1 MYRMT
6 SSLRKASLSDTLVHA
21 RQLAVQF
28 GITRVTNTTWL
39 DKIGIPVF
47 ASIRPD
53 AVEGSLCVSAGKGMH
68 AAEAQVGAYMEAIE
82 FAIAEY
88 RNRNIDVF
96 LSTPRKIAA
105 QTDFVYDFVD
115 FCPLL
120 GKAIDPDGPL
130 ACVHGHDIATG
141 QTFAVP
147 AELIFSP
154 FSENPGQRI
163 FGTSTNG
170 LCSGNTVEEA
180 SVHGIAEI
188 VERDVQ
194 AFNFM
199 KNTSR
204 LVRRDCA
211 IETLDPLFERVEQ
224 SGLKAVLRYTPSV
237 IKLPYFQG
245 FIMEPS
251 DNAPIAISCG
261 SGLHLCRDIAAV
273 RGLAEAAQSR
283 LSYIHGGRDDLI
295 ERFKY
300 FSVDGR
306 QAELEAVA
314 RLRHDVND
322 THQAVDY
329 SSIEDAN
336 HKIHSIDSALE
347 CLLER
352 LRNNGFSQ
360 VLRVVLSK
368 KDSPLAVV
376 KIVIPGMESFQPA
389 LKRAGRR
396 LSRYIASEGGEP

>member
-6 SSLRKASLSDTLVHA
+6 SSLRKASLSDTLAHA
-21 RQLAVQF
+21 RKLAVQF

-53 AVEGSLCVSAGKGMH
+53 AVEGSLCVSAGKGMR
-68 AAEAQVGAYMEAIE
+68 AEEAQVGAYMEAIE
-82 FAIAEY
+82 FAVAEY

-96 LSTPRKIAA
+96 ISTPRRVAA
-105 QTDFVYDFVD
+105 QSGFAHDFVD
-115 FCPLL
+115 FCPIL
-120 GKAIDPDGPL
+120 GAPIDPDGL
-130 ACVHGHDIATG
+130 LVCVHAQDIATG
-141 QTFAVP
+141 KLFAVP

-154 FSENPGQRI
+154 FSENQGQRI

-170 LCSGNTVEEA
+170 LSSGNSVDEA

-199 KNTSR
+199 KDTSR
-204 LVRRDCA
+204 LMLRDCPVD
-211 IETLDPLFERVEQ
+211 TLDPLFCRIEAA
-224 SGLKAVLRYTPSV
+224 GLSAVVRYTPSV
-237 IKLPYFQG
+237 IGLPYVQG
-245 FIMEPS
+245 FIMEPF
-251 DNAPIAISCG
+251 DDAPIAISCG
-261 SGLHLCRDIAAV
+261 SGLHLCRDIASV

-300 FSVDGR
+300 FSANDR
-306 QAELEAVA
+306 QAELDAVA
-314 RLRHDVND
+314 RLRSHIND
-322 THQAVDY
+322 PSEAIAY
-329 SSIEDAN
+329 SQIEDAN
-336 HKIHSIDSALE
+336 AQIDNIDSALE
-347 CLLER
+347 CLLKR
-352 LRNNGFSQ
+352 LRSQGFSQ

-368 KDSPLAVV
+368 NDSPLAVV

-389 LKRAGRR
+389 LKRAGPR
-396 LSRYIASEGGEP
+396 LSRYIAR

>member
-1 MYRMT
+1 MHRMT
-6 SSLRKASLSDTLVHA
+6 SSLRKVSLPETLAHA
-21 RQLAVQF
+21 RKLAAQF

-53 AVEGSLCVSAGKGMH
+53 AVEGSLCVSAGKGMR
-68 AAEAQVGAYMEAIE
+68 AEEAQVGAYMEAIE
-82 FAIAEY
+82 FAVAEY

-96 LSTPRKIAA
+96 LSTPRKLAA
-105 QTDFVYDFVD
+105 QSGLECNFVD
-115 FCPLL
+115 FCPVL
-120 GKAIDPDGPL
+120 AAQVDPDGPL
-130 ACVHGHDIATG
+130 ACVKGQDIVTG
-141 QTFAVP
+141 NIVELP

-170 LCSGNTVEEA
+170 LSSGNTVDEA

-199 KNTSR
+199 NNTSR
-204 LVRRDCA
+204 LVLRDCA
-211 IETLDPLFERVEQ
+211 VGTLDPLFDRVEQ
-224 SGLKAVLRYTPSV
+224 AGLAAVLRYTSSV
-237 IKLPYFQG
+237 IGLPYFQG

-251 DNAPIAISCG
+251 DDASIAISCG
-261 SGLHLCRDIAAV
+261 SGLHLVRDIAAV

-300 FSVDGR
+300 FSPDSR
-306 QAELEAVA
+306 EAELDAVA
-314 RLRHDVND
+314 RLRRDVND
-322 THQAVDY
+322 AHGAIAY
-329 SSIEDAN
+329 SSIKDA
-336 HKIHSIDSALE
+336 HQEVHSIESALE

-352 LRNNGFSQ
+352 LRKNGFKQ
-360 VLRVVLSK
+360 VFRVVLSK
-368 KDSPLAVV
+368 SDSPLAVV
-376 KIVIPGMESFQPA
+376 KIVIPGMESFQPT
-389 LKRAGRR
+389 LKRAGPR
-396 LSRYIASEGGEP
+396 LSRYIAKGVA

>member
-6 SSLRKASLSDTLVHA
+6 SSLRKATLSETLAHA
-21 RQLAVQF
+21 RQLAQQL

-53 AVEGSLCVSAGKGMH
+53 AVEGSLCVSAGKGVR

-82 FAIAEY
+82 FAVAEY
-88 RNRNIDVF
+88 RNRNIEMF
-96 LSTPRKIAA
+96 LSTPRKVASQLGFA
-105 QTDFVYDFVD
+105 YDFVD
-115 FCPLL
+115 FCPIL

-130 ACVHGHDIATG
+130 ACVFAQDIATG
-141 QTFAVP
+141 QVLTVP

-170 LCSGNTVEEA
+170 LSSGNTVDEA

-199 KNTSR
+199 RNTSR
-204 LVRRDCA
+204 LVRRDC
-211 IETLDPLFERVEQ
+211 EVDTLDPLFDRVEQ
-224 SGLKAVLRYTPSV
+224 AGLAAVLRYTPSV

-251 DNAPIAISCG
+251 DDAPIAISTG
-261 SGLHLCRDIAAV
+261 SGLHLCRNIAAV
-273 RGLAEAAQSR
+273 RGVAEAAQSR

-300 FSVDGR
+300 FGADGR
-306 QAELEAVA
+306 QTELEAVA
-314 RLRHDVND
+314 RLRQDVND
-322 THQAVDY
+322 TREAVDY
-329 SSIEDAN
+329 SSIKDAN
-336 HKIHSIDSALE
+336 QEIHSIDSALE

-352 LRNNGFSQ
+352 LRSSGFGQ

-368 KDSPLAVV
+368 NDSPPAVV

-389 LKRAGRR
+389 LKRAGPR
-396 LSRYIASEGGEP
+396 LSRYIGC

>member
-6 SSLRKASLSDTLVHA
+6 SSLRKASLSDTLSHA
-21 RQLAVQF
+21 RKLAVQL

-53 AVEGSLCVSAGKGMH
+53 AVEGSLCVSAGKGMR
-68 AAEAQVGAYMEAIE
+68 AEEAQVGAYMEAIE

-88 RNRNIDVF
+88 RNRNIEVF
-96 LSTPRKIAA
+96 FSTPRKVAA
-105 QTDFVYDFVD
+105 QAGFAHEFVD
-115 FCPLL
+115 FCPIL
-120 GKAIDPDGPL
+120 GAPIDPDGPL
-130 ACVHGHDIATG
+130 ACVEAHDIATG
-141 QTFAVP
+141 RTFAVP

-154 FSENPGQRI
+154 FSENRGQRI

-170 LCSGNTVEEA
+170 LSSGNSVDEA

-199 KNTSR
+199 KDTSR
-204 LVRRDCA
+204 LMLRDCPV
-211 IETLDPLFERVEQ
+211 ETLDPLFSRVEAA
-224 SGLKAVLRYTPSV
+224 GLRAVVRYTPSV
-237 IKLPYFQG
+237 IGLPYVQG
-245 FIMEPS
+245 FILEPS
-251 DNAPIAISCG
+251 DDAPIAIACG
-261 SGLHLCRDIAAV
+261 SGLHLCRDIASV

-300 FSVDGR
+300 FSAIDR

-314 RLRHDVND
+314 RLRSHVND
-322 THQAVDY
+322 SREAIAY
-329 SSIEDAN
+329 SAIEDAN
-336 HKIHSIDSALE
+336 AQINSIDSALD

-352 LRNNGFSQ
+352 LRSQGFSQ

-368 KDSPLAVV
+368 NDSPLAVV
-376 KIVIPGMESFQPA
+376 KMVIPGMESFQPA
-389 LKRAGRR
+389 LKRAGPR
-396 LSRYIASEGGEP
+396 LSRYIAR

>member
-6 SSLRKASLSDTLVHA
+6 SSLRKASLSETLVHA
-21 RQLAVQF
+21 RQLALQF

-53 AVEGSLCVSAGKGMH
+53 AVEGSLCVSAGKGMR
-68 AAEAQVGAYMEAIE
+68 AEEAQVGAYMEAIE

-96 LSTPRKIAA
+96 LSTPRKVGGQPGFA
-105 QTDFVYDFVD
+105 YEFVD
-115 FCPLL
+115 FCPIL
-120 GKAIDPDGPL
+120 GKSIDIDGPL
-130 ACVHGHDIATG
+130 ACVHAQDIATG
-141 QTFAVP
+141 KLFAIP
-147 AELIFSP
+147 AELVFSP

-170 LCSGNTVEEA
+170 LSSGNTVDEA

-188 VERDVQ
+188 IERDVQ
-194 AFNFM
+194 ALNFM
-199 KNTSR
+199 KNSSS
-204 LVRRDCA
+204 LVRRDCSV
-211 IETLDPLFERVEQ
+211 ETLDPLFERVEQ
-224 SGLKAVLRYTPSV
+224 AGLIAVLRYTPSV
-237 IKLPYFQG
+237 VKLPYFQG
-245 FIMEPS
+245 FILEPS
-251 DNAPIAISCG
+251 NDAPIAISCG

-295 ERFKY
+295 ERFNY
-300 FSVDGR
+300 FSADSR
-306 QAELEAVA
+306 QAELDAVA

-322 THQAVDY
+322 SVGAIDF
-329 SSIEDAN
+329 SSIEDAS
-336 HKIHSIDSALE
+336 HETQSIDSALG

-360 VLRVVLSK
+360 VMRVVLSK

-396 LSRYIASEGGEP
+396 LFRYIAR

>member
-1 MYRMT
+1 MFRMT
-6 SSLRKASLSDTLVHA
+6 SSLRKASLSDTLAHA
-21 RQLAVQF
+21 RALAGQF

-88 RNRNIDVF
+88 RNRNIEVF
-96 LSTPRKIAA
+96 LSTPRNVAA
-105 QTDFVYDFVD
+105 QVGFDYDFVD
-115 FCPLL
+115 FCPIL
-120 GKAIDPDGPL
+120 GAPIDPDGSL
-130 ACVHGHDIATG
+130 VCVHAQDIASG
-141 QTFAVP
+141 KIFAVP

-154 FSENPGQRI
+154 FNENQGQRI

-170 LCSGNTVEEA
+170 LSSGNTVDEA

-211 IETLDPLFERVEQ
+211 VETLDPLFNRVEQ
-224 SGLKAVLRYTPSV
+224 AGLSAVVRYTPSV
-237 IKLPYFQG
+237 IGLPYFQG
-245 FIMEPS
+245 FILEPS
-251 DNAPIAISCG
+251 DSAPIAISCG

-295 ERFKY
+295 ERFQY
-300 FSVDGR
+300 FSTDGR
-306 QAELEAVA
+306 EAELDAVA
-314 RLRHDVND
+314 RLRRDINN
-322 THQAVDY
+322 TRESRTY

-336 HKIHSIDSALE
+336 PEIHSIESALE
-347 CLLER
+347 CLLRR
-352 LRNNGFSQ
+352 LRSNGFSQ

-368 KDSPLAVV
+368 NDSPLAVV

-389 LKRAGRR
+389 LKRAGPR
-396 LSRYIASEGGEP
+396 LSRYIAR